1 MLTTISWKNVWRNPS
16 RSLVVIIAIIL
27 GISGGVFLLSFS
39 WGMNVQRA
47 QNRIETEISH
57 IQIHH
62 PQFKEDQE
70 TKFLMP
76 EGRALANLLS
86 TDTRIRSVSSR
97 LVVSG
102 MIASAKEGAGIR
114 VQGIIPESEADLTQL
129 PAKLIE
135 GSYFG
140 EIKRN
145 PIIIGQKLAEKLQV
159 GLKKKV
165 VLTFQDT
172 EGEIVSGAFRIAGIF
187 KTISSLYDNSEVFV
201 RQDDLN
207 KLLGKPQGVHEIA
220 LLLHD
225 PEAVED
231 YSYRVGKPKSG
242 PYLIEDWPE
251 LAPDLKLIFETFETM
266 MRIFMGIIMLA
277 LAFGIINTMLMA
289 ILERRQELGMLMSV
303 GMNRRRVFLMIMLET
318 LFLSIVGGV
327 LGLALAFG
335 LVELF
340 GTIGIDLSAM
350 GDSLEMLGMD
360 PIIYPQVEPKFYGTV
375 AILVILTAFLSSL
388 YPAYRALK
396 LNPVEAVR
404 AI

>member
-1 MLTTISWKNVWRNPS
+1 MLTTISWKNVWRNPT

-57 IQIHH
+57 IQVHH

-70 TKFLMP
+70 TKFLMA
-76 EGRALANLLS
+76 EGQTLTNLLS

-135 GSYFG
+135 GNYFG
-140 EIKRN
+140 EVKRN

-187 KTISSLYDNSEVFV
+187 KTVSSLYDNSEVFV
-201 RQDDLN
+201 RQDDLHA
-207 KLLGKPQGVHEIA
+207 LLGQPQGVHEIA

-225 PEAVED
+225 PEAVEG
-231 YSYRVGKPKSG
+231 YRTELASQHPDL
-242 PYLIEDWPE
+242 LIEDWPE

-350 GDSLEMLGMD
+350 GDSLEMLGMN
-360 PIIYPQVEPKFYGTV
+360 PIIYPQVEPRFYGTV

>member
-1 MLTTISWKNVWRNPS
+1 MLTSISWKNVWRNRT
-16 RSLVVIIAIIL
+16 RSLVVIIALVL
-27 GISGGVFLLSFS
+27 GISGGVFLLAFS
-39 WGMNVQRA
+39 WGMSMQRA

-70 TKFLMP
+70 TKYLMKDGD
-76 EGRALANLLS
+76 ELLQTLS
-86 TDTRIRSVSSR
+86 TDERIRSISARWIV
-97 LVVSG
+97 G
-102 MIASAKEGAGIR
+102 AMIASAKEATGIR
-114 VQGIIPESEADLTQL
+114 VQGVSPHSEAELTQL

-135 GSYFG
+135 GSYF
-140 EIKRN
+140 EDVKRN

-165 VLTFQDT
+165 VLTFQDAD
-172 EGEIVSGAFRIAGIF
+172 GEIVSAAFRIAGIF

-201 RQDDLN
+201 KKDDLS
-207 KLLGKPQGVHEIA
+207 KLLGNLSGAHEIA

-225 PEAVED
+225 PDAV
-231 YSYRVGKPKSG
+231 G
-242 PYLIEDWPE
+242 PFKAELVDRYPNKLVEDWPA
-251 LAPDLKLIFETFETM
+251 LAPDLKLVFETFETM

-289 ILERRQELGMLMSV
+289 ILERQQELGMLMSV
-303 GMNRRRVFLMIMLET
+303 GMNRRRIFLMIMLET
-318 LFLSIVGGV
+318 LFLSMVGGI
-327 LGLALAFG
+327 LGLGVAFG

-340 GTIGIDLSAM
+340 GTIGIDLSSL
-350 GDSLEMLGMD
+350 GDSLEMLGMN
-360 PIIYPQVEPKFYGTV
+360 PIIYPSIEPRFYGTV
-375 AILVILTAFLSSL
+375 ALLVIVTAFLSSL